1 MRIGEWS
8 VSVLEFMLFLTFP
21 AAMAFAGVMD
31 LLTMT
36 IPNRI
41 SIGLII
47 AFVAAAIAAPLG
59 WPEIASHVG
68 AGALMLVVGIGMFSL
83 GWLGGGDAKL
93 MAAAALWFGFEGLI
107 QYLVLVSF
115 AGGALA
121 LAIFI
126 YRGLTPPL
134 WLCRQD
140 WAMRLH
146 AKAGGIPYGIA
157 LAAGGLWLY
166 PSSAWLHSLA
176 V

>member
-1 MRIGEWS
+1 MA
-8 VSVLEFMLFLTFP
+8 VLEFTLFLMFP
-21 AAMAFAGVMD
+21 AAMAFAGAMD

-41 SIGLII
+41 SIGLIA
-47 AFVAAAIAAPLG
+47 AFVLAAFFAPLG
-59 WPEIASHVG
+59 WPAVASHVA
-68 AGALMLVVGIGMFSL
+68 AGGLMLVVGILMFSQ

-93 MAAAALWFGFEGLI
+93 LAAAALWFGFEGLL
-107 QYLVLVSF
+107 QYLVLVSL
-115 AGGALA
+115 AGGVLV
-121 LAIFI
+121 LGILF
-126 YRGLTPPL
+126 YRSLTPPL
-134 WLCRQD
+134 WLCNQE

-166 PSSAWLHSLA
+166 PSTPWLASLA

>member
-1 MRIGEWS
+1 M
-8 VSVLEFMLFLTFP
+8 SVLEFSLFLTFP
-21 AAMAFAGVMD
+21 AAMAFAGAMD

-59 WPEIASHVG
+59 WTELASHVG

-93 MAAAALWFGFEGLI
+93 LAAAALWFGFEGLV
-107 QYLVLVSF
+107 QYLVLVSI

-121 LAIFI
+121 LLIFS
-126 YRGLTPPL
+126 YRNLAPPL

-157 LAAGGLWLY
+157 LAAAGLWLY
-166 PSSAWLHSLA
+166 PSTPWLSSL
-176 V
+176 VV

>member
-1 MRIGEWS
+1 M
-8 VSVLEFMLFLTFP
+8 SVLEFVLFLTFP
-21 AAMAFAGVMD
+21 AAMAFAGAMD

-41 SIGLII
+41 SIGLVI
-47 AFVAAAIAAPLG
+47 AFVGAALVAPLG
-59 WPEIASHVG
+59 WSELASHVG
-68 AGALMLVVGIGMFSL
+68 AGVLMLVVGIGMFSL

-93 MAAAALWFGFEGLI
+93 LAAAALWFGFEGLI

-115 AGGALA
+115 AGGALS
-121 LAIFI
+121 LLIFT

-146 AKAGGIPYGIA
+146 AKTGGIPYGIA

-166 PSSAWLHSLA
+166 PSSSWFHTL
-176 V
+176 VI